1 MSSTFGMLILTQ
13 AMRSQIVDA
22 AAVVRGT
29 VRGAVRGA
37 VRGRTEGIVG

>member
-29 VRGAVRGA
+29 VRGAVRG
-37 VRGRTEGIVG
+37 RTEGIVG